1 MVDKVNDK
9 DITGEMVNNM
19 TKQELKNF
27 ENRLRSKAKSHNFKT
42 HKSKHPVYGNIYML
56 TDDKNEKEVSG
67 VDLCELKE
75 YLYTAL

>member
-1 MVDKVNDK
+1 MATKIGDK

-27 ENRLRSKAKSHNFKT
+27 ESRLRSKAKRHNFKT

-56 TDDKNEKEVSG
+56 TDDNNEKEVSG